1 MRHSTAFEPVGHP
14 GTQFRFSFRPVCRA
28 LLALAG
34 MFLAGGVGQ
43 AAEVRLAWDPS
54 PSPGVIGYRL
64 YWGTQTRLYTSNLD
78 AGLVTTATVS
88 GLVAG
93 TTYYFAATAYAPGG
107 LESDFSNEV
116 QYTVPISPSNQA
128 PTLSALANRTI
139 AEDSST
145 GPMAFT
151 VGDVDNDPSTLA
163 VTAASS
169 SPTLVP
175 VTRLVLGGSGANRT
189 LTVTPAPNQS
199 GTATITVRVSDGVL
213 TAARS
218 FVLTVTPVNDPPSLS
233 SLANRTIVED
243 SSIGPIAFMVG
254 DVDNDPAT
262 LRVSAISSNPTL
274 VPAAG
279 LAMGGSGA
287 TRTLSVTPAAGQTG
301 WAVIVVYVSDGAQA
315 AAQAFT
321 LFVVPKVPPPWQM
334 AQLGPP
340 EPPGRVEHTNGE
352 FTLLVSGQDIGGF
365 TDEGLFLF
373 QRLSGDGEITARVRD
388 LELGALNPKAG
399 LMIRET
405 LDGAARM
412 VFLHVSPYTVSLAW
426 RPSPGSYAFSVYAG
440 PPQAAPNNWLRLV
453 RTGATITAHY
463 SCDGV
468 VWSPVGLPLSLE
480 VGAEVW
486 VGLAASSGFSWL
498 SNAAVFDQ
506 IRVVP

>member
-34 MFLAGGVGQ
+34 MLSVGGTGL

-54 PSPGVIGYRL
+54 PSPEVIGYRL
-64 YWGTQTRLYTSNLD
+64 YWGTQSRLYTSSLD

-116 QYTVPISPSNQA
+116 QYTVPASPSNRA

-139 AEDSST
+139 VEDSST

-151 VGDVDNDPSTLA
+151 VGDVDNDSATLA

-169 SPTLVP
+169 
-175 VTRLVLGGSGANRT
+175 
-189 LTVTPAPNQS
+189 
-199 GTATITVRVSDGVL
+199 
-213 TAARS
+213 
-218 FVLTVTPVNDPPSLS
+218 
-233 SLANRTIVED
+233 
-243 SSIGPIAFMVG
+243 
-254 DVDNDPAT
+254 
-262 LRVSAISSNPTL
+262 NPTL
-274 VPAAG
+274 VPATG
-279 LAMGGSGA
+279 LVLGGSGA
-287 TRTLSVTPAAGQTG
+287 TRTLTVTPASGQTG
-301 WAVIVVYVSDGAQA
+301 WAVIVVYVSDGALT

-321 LFVVPKVPPPWQM
+321 LFVVSKVPPPWQV
-334 AQLGPP
+334 ADLGTP
-340 EPPGRVEHTNGE
+340 ETPGRVESANGE
-352 FTLLVSGQDIGGF
+352 FTLLASGQDIGGF
-365 TDEGLFLF
+365 ADEGLFLF
-373 QRLSGDGEITARVRD
+373 QRLSGDGEITARVLD
-388 LELGALNPKAG
+388 LKLGALNPKAG
-399 LMIRET
+399 VMIRET
-405 LDGAARM
+405 LEGAARM
-412 VFLHVSPYTVSLAW
+412 AFLHVSPYTVSLAW
-426 RPSPGSYAFSVYAG
+426 RQSPGSYAFILYAG
-440 PPQAAPNNWLRLV
+440 PPQAAPDNWLRLV

-463 SCDGV
+463 SRDGA
-468 VWSPVGLPLSLE
+468 VWSPVGSPLSLE